1 MSKKKR
7 SRCLEKETLLIRFAF
22 SLRKN
27 AGWQVSPHSAL
38 LTTKRSQQKYSIYS
52 FLVIQVFLNCPWG
65 KNDTGGTK
73 KVKMITQQMLIT
85 KWTTTTTYIIMHTT
99 TLFNRRG
106 RSYENM
112 ILRKSVDAGR
122 NTQSEHDVVLFKD

>member
-1 MSKKKR
+1 
-7 SRCLEKETLLIRFAF
+7 
-22 SLRKN
+22 
-27 AGWQVSPHSAL
+27 
-38 LTTKRSQQKYSIYS
+38 
-52 FLVIQVFLNCPWG
+52 
-65 KNDTGGTK
+65 
-73 KVKMITQQMLIT
+73 MITQQMLIT